1 MWEMQII
8 FLLIVQCI
16 VLIAFPIV
24 FNGIKVTKKFVFI
37 ATFFIIVPAVLLMF
51 VIGTYSILYVL
62 LSISILVY
70 VKTRSG
76 ISLIHVLMS
85 LSLAVL
91 ADHTASLI
99 VYHFFDRHT
108 YSDLYPILQVI
119 MFLVIMTGLAVVYKK
134 ALNIFKGMN
143 ISNRYISLLSI
154 LLLLMTLIFMYTN
167 ILKMDQAIFISSVQ
181 ENLFIF
187 IIYIFLF
194 FIIIGCILY
203 IANKQLQIKQKEQEF
218 EGFKT
223 YIESIE
229 MINRDMRRFKHDYRN
244 ILTTMRHF
252 IDVKDHEGLE
262 QFFYNHILLEERRE
276 VEDQQALSSLN
287 RIQMIS
293 LKGLLTTKLLQ
304 AHSADI
310 PTYVEVVEDIQTV
323 NMDEI
328 TLNRMI
334 GILIDNAI
342 EESKTLDDPLL
353 RIAFIRMDSNI
364 LFVCMN
370 RYNIR
375 RELKIHE
382 LFQEGYTTKEEGRGL
397 GLVNLRHLMRDKE
410 NIRLSTKLQGDLFI
424 QELVIGGN

>member
-1 MWEMQII
+1 MWELQLV

-16 VLIAFPIV
+16 VLIAFPIG
-24 FNGIKVTKKFVFI
+24 FNGIKVTKQLVFI
-37 ATFFIIVPAVLLMF
+37 ATFLIIVPAILLMV
-51 VIGTYSILYVL
+51 VIGVYSILYVL

-76 ISLIHVLMS
+76 ISLFHVLMS

-91 ADHTASLI
+91 ADHIASLI
-99 VYHFFDRHT
+99 VFKFFDEPT
-108 YSDLYPILQVI
+108 FKGIYPILQVI
-119 MFLVIMTGLAVVYKK
+119 VFLVMMTVLSLIYKK
-134 ALNIFKGMN
+134 IFNVFKRMN

-154 LLLLMTLIFMYTN
+154 LLLLMTLIFMYIN
-167 ILKMDQAIFISSVQ
+167 ILKMDEALFIKSVQ
-181 ENLFIF
+181 ANLFFF
-187 IIYIFLF
+187 IIYISLF

-203 IANKQLQIKQKEQEF
+203 IANKQLQIKQKEQEI
-218 EGFKT
+218 EGFKR
-223 YIESIE
+223 YVESIE
-229 MINRDMRRFKHDYRN
+229 MINRDMRKFKHDYRN

-262 QFFYNHILLEERRE
+262 HYFYNHILLAERKE
-276 VEDQQALSSLN
+276 VEDQLALSSLN

-310 PTYVEVVEDIQTV
+310 PTYVEVVEDIPTV

-334 GILIDNAI
+334 GIIIDNAI
-342 EESKTLDDPLL
+342 EESKTLDDPLI
-353 RIAFIRMDSNI
+353 RIAFIRMDSSI
-364 LFVCMN
+364 VFVCMN
-370 RYNIR
+370 RYDNE

-397 GLVNLRHLMRDKE
+397 GLVNLRHLMKDKE
-410 NIRLSTKLQGDLFI
+410 QLRLSTKLQGDLFI